1 MRRLPSALASATA
14 LAAVLLVSSSARAQQ
29 PPPPLPPPPPPPPG
43 SQPEYAPPPPQQQ
56 PQYTYPQQQPQYAP
70 QPQRRA
76 QPAPPPPPVDYEEP
90 EQPVHTP
97 RFSLYTGARLNFTGW
112 AGGFFQ
118 NELGERETTGN
129 FAGVGPSFQ
138 LDVGARIAR
147 RYIPFLFF
155 EQSFYRQGH
164 RFDGSDASS
173 SGQFYG
179 LGFRFASVGE
189 YSDVGFMSELAVG
202 VRSVRVSE
210 GNQSYTMSG
219 LEFFRLG
226 LGAEIRL
233 ATLFSISPMATIA
246 AGSFQDAEGTIGY
259 SAEGSGDGLTQP
271 TFQNRTIRDGAT
283 YVHLGV
289 GIGGHFDIFGK

>member
-1 MRRLPSALASATA
+1 M
-14 LAAVLLVSSSARAQQ
+14 
-29 PPPPLPPPPPPPPG
+29 
-43 SQPEYAPPPPQQQ
+43 
-56 PQYTYPQQQPQYAP
+56 
-70 QPQRRA
+70 
-76 QPAPPPPPVDYEEP
+76 DYEEP
-90 EQPVHTP
+90 EQPTHTP

-112 AGGFFQ
+112 AGGFFV

-138 LDVGARIAR
+138 LDVGARVAR

-189 YSDVGFMSELAVG
+189 YTDVGFLSELAVG
-202 VRSVRVSE
+202 MRSVRVSE
-210 GNQSYTMSG
+210 QPERTMSG
-219 LEFFRLG
+219 TRVLRLG
-226 LGAEIRL
+226 LGARSASRRCSPSRPGDDRGRL
-233 ATLFSISPMATIA
+233 A
-246 AGSFQDAEGTIGY
+246 QDASGTITY
-259 SAEGSGDGLTQP
+259 SAAGSGDGITQP
-271 TFQNRTIRDGAT
+271 RFQDRTIRDGAT